1 VTIWTLIRAMC
12 STGSR
17 IALLPLLG
25 VVAATFAP
33 SVRAT
38 EPPPGPWQTD
48 AGPPPPDTDI
58 TSGHPEPLGHKHLA
72 PEQRLLPRSDLGGLS
87 GPSVRPSPGP
97 LMAATSKPIVSREV
111 LGYLPYWSYT
121 ATSPYVP
128 LRWDLITTLAWF
140 AVAMDDNGNISDR
153 NGWGG
158 AQTAAIVREAHAHG
172 VKVVVTVTNFS
183 GTGIANIVNSA
194 QRRQTAITN
203 CLALMRDHDA
213 DGIDIDFEFVPKA
226 ARDGF
231 VTFMTDLK
239 TAVRAA
245 RPNGHEGHVTLA
257 GPAIDWS
264 GAYDYDVLLANTDGI
279 MVMAYGYHWTKS
291 NPGPTAPLFSG
302 DLWSSRSISWTVDD
316 YLRYGGVEN
325 RHKIIIG
332 LPWYGRSWKVAT
344 QAIPG
349 TALSDGATRTF
360 KVAEPVALAL
370 GKGWEDVS
378 KSTYYH
384 QTVSGSLNQV
394 WYDDGRAFR
403 EKVAYVDE
411 RDLGGIGIW
420 ALGYEGD
427 YPDLWDAIASVLAT
441 SPAPD
446 PELVE
451 PSPEAVEPSPEA
463 VEPGPET
470 VEPSPEVVE
479 PAPDIPDPEPI
490 GPDASEPPADLDHS
504 GAPSATALRPTRTLR
519 ASEVQNG
526 GCQGGSSPPWQLMI
540 LSLLLPL
547 LRRRAQRG

>member
-1 VTIWTLIRAMC
+1 MRSSGPLF
-12 STGSR
+12 
-17 IALLPLLG
+17 ALLMTSLGLLAST
-25 VVAATFAP
+25 VAPHA
-33 SVRAT
+33 SAT
-38 EPPPGPWQTD
+38 EPPPIPWQP
-48 AGPPPPDTDI
+48 AEGPSAPGSSLPPDADLQ
-58 TSGHPEPLGHKHLA
+58 SGRPEPLGHKHLA
-72 PEQRLLPRSDLGGLS
+72 PEQRLLPRSDLGGRS
-87 GPSVRPSPGP
+87 GPSVLPSPGP
-97 LMAATSKPIVSREV
+97 LLAATSKPIVTREV

-140 AVAMDDNGNISDR
+140 AVAMDDNGGIADR

-183 GTGIANIVNSA
+183 GTGITNIVNSA
-194 QRRQTAITN
+194 ARRQTAIDN
-203 CLALMRDHDA
+203 CLLLMREHDA
-213 DGIDIDFEFVPKA
+213 DGVDIDFEFVPKA

-239 TAVRAA
+239 NAVRAA

-316 YLRYGGVEN
+316 YLRYGGAEN

-332 LPWYGRSWKVAT
+332 LPWYGRSWKVGS

-360 KVAEPVALAL
+360 KVAEPLALSL

-403 EKVAYVDE
+403 EKIAYVDE

-427 YPDLWDAIASVLAT
+427 YPDLWDAIASVLAA
-441 SPAPD
+441 PPGPD
-446 PELVE
+446 PEV
-451 PSPEAVEPSPEA
+451 
-463 VEPGPET
+463 
-470 VEPSPEVVE
+470 VEPSPEVAEPGPEVVEPSPEIAE
-479 PAPDIPDPEPI
+479 PAPDSDE
-490 GPDASEPPADLDHS
+490 PDATEPDTTQPPDLDHP
-504 GAPSATALRPTRTLR
+504 GVPNATALRPSRSLV
-519 ASEVQNG
+519 AHEVQNG
-526 GCQGGSSPPWQLMI
+526 GCQGSASPPWHLF
-540 LSLLLPL
+540 LGLTLVLVF
-547 LRRRAQRG
+547 RRRTQRAGRVSP

>member
-1 VTIWTLIRAMC
+1 MPSSGPL
-12 STGSR
+12 
-17 IALLPLLG
+17 IALLLASSG
-25 VVAATFAP
+25 VLASTMASPAQ
-33 SVRAT
+33 AT
-38 EPPPGPWQTD
+38 EPPPLPWR
-48 AGPPPPDTDI
+48 PPDADLQ
-58 TSGHPEPLGHKHLA
+58 SGTPEPLGHKHLA
-72 PEQRLLPRSDLGGLS
+72 PEQRLLPRSDLGGRS
-87 GPSVRPSPGP
+87 GPPLSPSPGP
-97 LMAATSKPIVSREV
+97 LLAATSKPIVTREV

-140 AVAMDDNGNISDR
+140 AVAMDDNGGIADR

-194 QRRQTAITN
+194 ARRQTAIDN
-203 CLALMRDHDA
+203 CLQLMRDHDA
-213 DGIDIDFEFVPKA
+213 DGVDIDFEFVPKA

-239 TAVRAA
+239 NAVRAA

-291 NPGPTAPLFSG
+291 DPGPTAPLFAG

-316 YLRYGGVEN
+316 YLLYGGVEN

-332 LPWYGRSWKVAT
+332 LPWYGRSWKVAS

-360 KVAEPVALAL
+360 QAAEPVALSL

-384 QTVSGSLNQV
+384 QTSGGSLSQV

-441 SPAPD
+441 SPGPD

-451 PSPEAVEPSPEA
+451 PGPEVTEAVADE
-463 VEPGPET
+463 GPEL
-470 VEPSPEVVE
+470 VETPPEVVE
-479 PAPDIPDPEPI
+479 PDPEVTE
-490 GPDASEPPADLDHS
+490 PDLRDPPADLDHP
-504 GAPSATALRPTRTLR
+504 GAPSATALRPSRSLVAR
-519 ASEVQNG
+519 EVQDG
-526 GCQGGSSPPWQLMI
+526 GCQGTSSAPWQLVI
-540 LSLLLPL
+540 GLFLAFLVG
-547 LRRRAQRG
+547 RRAQRG